1 MRLEADSL
9 IYRIMLRLSG
19 IFLVAVLW
27 EVLPRLGIVS
37 QTFLPPLS
45 VVLREV
51 VHLALTQHL
60 LGHALATL
68 WRVMVGIVLA
78 ALLAVPLGA
87 LLGYWLPGAAAALN
101 PLFRILGQINPFSL
115 MTVFLLFFGVG
126 EKAKL
131 VVVTWVA
138 VWPLIH
144 HTITGIQA
152 VEPDLLKAARSMGI
166 SKSQL
171 FWRVL
176 FPGAA
181 PAVLLGIRSAAVL
194 LLAILV
200 AGEMLGGL
208 AGLGWLLHWA
218 SNYYVYP
225 YATAPVFAVGLCISL
240 VGVGLSVA
248 LRQIEKGLFFWKPSD
263 SIWDGKAQDQG
274 KVRVPGRSFPVVAA
288 AVMLGIL
295 LLGGVEINR
304 LNHLNNSFPGEND
317 IPALTDHSQ
326 HRPQENG
333 ESTPGK
339 DSGNNQEEHS
349 GHKNHSGHSPK
360 TN

>member
-1 MRLEADSL
+1 
-9 IYRIMLRLSG
+9 MLRLSG
-19 IFLVAVLW
+19 VFLVVVLW
-27 EVLPRLGIVS
+27 ELLPRLGIVS
-37 QTFLPPLS
+37 QTFFPPLS

-51 VHLALTQHL
+51 AQLVLTQHL

-68 WRVMVGIVLA
+68 WRVTMGIVLA

-87 LLGYWLPGAAAALN
+87 LLGYWFPGAAVALN
-101 PLFRILGQINPFSL
+101 PLFRILGQLNPFSL
-115 MTVFLLFFGVG
+115 MTVFLLFLGVG

-138 VWPLIH
+138 FWPLIH
-144 HTITGIQA
+144 HTLTGIQA

-166 SKSQL
+166 SKGQL

-176 FPGAA
+176 LPGAA
-181 PAVLLGIRSAAVL
+181 PAILLGIRSAAVL

-208 AGLGWLLHWA
+208 TGLGWLLHWA

-225 YATAPVFAVGLCISL
+225 YATVPVFAVGLCISL
-240 VGVGLSVA
+240 VGVGLSFA

-263 SIWDGKAQDQG
+263 SIWNGKAQDQG
-274 KVRVPGRSFPVVAA
+274 KVHVPGRSFAVVAS

-304 LNHLNNSFPGEND
+304 LNHLNNSFAGEND
-317 IPALTDHSQ
+317 IPVLTDHSQ
-326 HRPQENG
+326 HRQQG
-333 ESTPGK
+333 DMESPTGS
-339 DSGNNQEEHS
+339 DSGNNQEDHS
-349 GHKNHSGHSPK
+349 GHQNHSAHSLKNIDLPGK
-360 TN
+360 EGNQ